1 MSRIKLK
8 TAKGMDI
15 RDAVLDASSILPIQ
29 LKGYSAQLTAD
40 GEAYALKGGF
50 ALSIKIV
57 KPGSKSMCLRC
68 WTDGKADESQIDY
81 LVEVADIIKRNS
93 DSGCPYFIDFS
104 IVERLLN
111 VDGVELPGLI
121 MDWVEGETLNKYV
134 MSNSGHN
141 ATQIRGVARRFAE
154 MCEIFNRRII
164 SHGDLSAVNII
175 VRSDGSL
182 KVIDYDSL
190 YVPAMGRKRQY
201 IAGIKDYQHPKRDS
215 APYYEKYT
223 DYFSQHIIF
232 TALMIMAYDP
242 SARPNQPL
250 KNLLFT
256 ERDLQSP
263 TSFRTSEIVIKARK
277 LNVYEI
283 NSELDII
290 ERALGGSYEAVP
302 KLENA
307 SGSPQRTKPAIQN
320 VAFCT
325 ACGNKFTSDEFDYC
339 TACGTKRHTYKS

>member
-1 MSRIKLK
+1 
-8 TAKGMDI
+8 MDI

-29 LKGYSAQLTAD
+29 LKGYSAQLTPD

-50 ALSIKIV
+50 ALSIKVV
-57 KPGSKSMCLRC
+57 KPGNKPICLRC

-154 MCEIFNRRII
+154 MCEIFNRRLI

-190 YVPAMGRKRQY
+190 YVPTMGRKRQY
-201 IAGIKDYQHPKRDS
+201 IAGIKDYQHPQRES
-215 APYYEKYT
+215 APFYEKYT

-232 TALMIMAYDP
+232 TALLIMAYDP
-242 SARPNQPL
+242 GARPNQPL

-256 ERDLQSP
+256 EHDLQSP
-263 TSFRTSEIVIKARK
+263 ASFRVSEVVIKARK

-290 ERALGGSYEAVP
+290 EKALGRSYEAVP

-307 SGSPQRTKPAIQN
+307 SGPPQRTRPAIQK

-325 ACGNKFTSDEFDYC
+325 ACGNKFASDEFDYC
-339 TACGTKRHTYKS
+339 TACGTKRHVYKN